1 MDYIVDGV
9 FIVLGAADLVADPSW
24 KKGFLLTLDVGLALL
39 PVIPALSGL
48 RHLGKVDDYVDLTK
62 AYGHIDNFA
71 DAGGVIRRAS
81 ASDFVDNG
89 WVLVQGLSRTEVGFT
104 ISNHAIGTQIHKTF
118 MGGGRAINMFNRV
131 DGINDT
137 AKIIYELKPF
147 NKRNIR
153 KGIKQL
159 KRYRKAALQKYG
171 FTYSMILVLY

>member
-1 MDYIVDGV
+1 M
-9 FIVLGAADLVADPSW
+9 SH
-24 KKGFLLTLDVGLALL
+24 
-39 PVIPALSGL
+39 S
-48 RHLGKVDDYVDLTK
+48 K

-71 DAGGVIRRAS
+71 DAGGVIRRTS

-89 WVLVQGLSRTEVGFT
+89 WDLVQGLSRTEDGFT